1 MALARVISMNDY
13 QYTQP
18 IRHVMRFVMLAALG
32 LTVLVSTLSPR
43 PAVANDRPPIEIV
56 GLFKN
61 RAVVRADGGE
71 KLMRVGET
79 TRAGV
84 TLVSANAKEAVVR
97 YRDRRYTL
105 NLSNRVASSFEKV
118 EQRQISVPADK
129 RGQYHVG
136 GTINGNYISFLV
148 DTGASVIAI
157 SSQQAD
163 RLGLDY
169 RSGKKGVV
177 ETAQGRVSS
186 FFFTIDEVDIG
197 GLVAHNVEAAV
208 ISGSYPTE
216 ILLGMSYLREV
227 AVAEENGVLSLT
239 KRY

>member
-1 MALARVISMNDY
+1 MFHSFLRPVFVALLS
-13 QYTQP
+13 
-18 IRHVMRFVMLAALG
+18 LAALVA
-32 LTVLVSTLSPR
+32 TIDPR
-43 PAVANDRPPIEIV
+43 AAGAVDRPPIEIV

-61 RAVVRADGGE
+61 RAVVRADGTE

-84 TLVSANAKEAVVR
+84 ELVSANAKEAVVS
-97 YRDRRYTL
+97 YRDQHYTL
-105 NLSNRVASSFEKV
+105 NLSNRVGSSFQKR
-118 EQRQISVPADK
+118 EQSQISVASDNL
-129 RGQYHVG
+129 GQYRVG
-136 GTINGNYISFLV
+136 GTINGEFVSFLV
-148 DTGASVIAI
+148 DTGASVVAI

-163 RLGLDY
+163 KIGLDY
-169 RSGKKGVV
+169 RRGKQGVV

-186 FFFTIDEVDIG
+186 FFFTIDTLDVG

-208 ISGSYPTE
+208 IIGAFPTD
-216 ILLGMSYLREV
+216 ILLGMSYLRDV